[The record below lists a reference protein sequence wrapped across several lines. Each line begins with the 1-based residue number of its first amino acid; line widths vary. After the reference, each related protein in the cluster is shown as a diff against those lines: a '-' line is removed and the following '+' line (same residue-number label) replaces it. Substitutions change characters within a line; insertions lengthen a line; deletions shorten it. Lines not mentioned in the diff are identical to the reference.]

1 MADTKN
7 FIVLGT
13 PRSGTTFFCKT
24 LAECSNIWIPKFP
37 NYEPFNPINIV
48 PVSNALHAS
57 TFDVDAVIEKFLYFK
72 QKQNFEYFG
81 FKTFLTYHS
90 DISALINTHNFDLFV
105 VLRKNIWKVL
115 CSQLVAMDNKD
126 YQGSSKRFTPFCYDH
141 SNREQ
146 RRLFNMFNALCKD
159 YWWSENVGGKHANLI
174 DKIYLE
180 DLILPNASF
189 QKVSGYFNQKL
200 TFSADYTEDS
210 IDAYIENF
218 TDLKEYI
225 LSMVHKAKY
234 HYQTLPD
241 YLLTELEL

>member
-1 MADTKN
+1 MTHSKN
-7 FIVLGT
+7 FVVTGT

-24 LAECSNIWIPKFP
+24 LAQCSNIWIPKFP
-37 NYEPFNPINIV
+37 NYEPFNPMNIV
-48 PVSNALHAS
+48 PVSNTLQES
-57 TFDVDAVIEKFLYFK
+57 IFDTNIIIEKFLNFK

-90 DISALINTHNFDLFV
+90 DISSLINTHNFDLFL

-126 YQGSSKRFTPFCYDH
+126 YQGSSKRFAPFCYDQ

-146 RRLFNMFNALCKD
+146 RRIFNMFNALCKD
-159 YWWSENVGGKHANLI
+159 YWWSENVGNNHPNLI

-180 DLILPNASF
+180 DLILPNTNL
-189 QKVSGYFNQKL
+189 QKVSSYFNQEL
-200 TFSADYTEDS
+200 TFSANYTEDS
-210 IDAYIENF
+210 IGTYIENF
-218 TDLKEYI
+218 SDLKEFI
-225 LSMVHKAKY
+225 LNMVHKAKY

>member
-1 MADTKN
+1 M
-7 FIVLGT
+7 
-13 PRSGTTFFCKT
+13 
-24 LAECSNIWIPKFP
+24 
-37 NYEPFNPINIV
+37 NIV
-48 PVSNALHAS
+48 PVSNTLQES
-57 TFDVDAVIEKFLYFK
+57 IFDTNIIIEKFLNFK

-90 DISALINTHNFDLFV
+90 DISSLINTHNFDLFL

-126 YQGSSKRFTPFCYDH
+126 YQGSSKRFAPFCYDQ

-146 RRLFNMFNALCKD
+146 RRIFNMFNALCKD
-159 YWWSENVGGKHANLI
+159 YWWSENVGNNHPNLI

-180 DLILPNASF
+180 DLILPNTNL
-189 QKVSGYFNQKL
+189 QKVSSYFNQEL
-200 TFSADYTEDS
+200 TFSANYTEDS
-210 IDAYIENF
+210 IGTYIENF
-218 TDLKEYI
+218 SDLKEFI
-225 LSMVHKAKY
+225 LNMVHKAKY